1 MKKIFLMFAGFI
13 LFSCDTDNR
22 VVNENRSN
30 VTVEYSYKNLEISEK
45 LKDIVKKFVDSSQ
58 QNIKHGKIF
67 IDRYSL
73 DQSHIVITG
82 DCDTMSNI
90 IFNQPFLTVKYKQ
103 SVFDVFTGAEYLFLR
118 NKFSPNQNYQL
129 ESSHLQYYIDS
140 VDKIRYLGNIA
151 NPFTGY
157 AEIIYTGDRK

>member
-1 MKKIFLMFAGFI
+1 MKKIGSI
-13 LFSCDTDNR
+13 LSMLVLLSCNTDNR
-22 VVNENRSN
+22 VVREKESN
-30 VTVEYSYKNLEISEK
+30 ITVEYSNKNLEMSEK

-58 QNIKHGKIF
+58 LNIKHGKIF
-67 IDRYSL
+67 IDRYSI

-82 DCDTMSNI
+82 NCDTMSNLI
-90 IFNQPFLTVKYKQ
+90 YNEPFLTVKYKQ

-118 NKFSPNQNYQL
+118 NKLSTNNNYEL

-151 NPFTGY
+151 NPFIGY
-157 AEIIYTGDRK
+157 AEMIYTGAKK